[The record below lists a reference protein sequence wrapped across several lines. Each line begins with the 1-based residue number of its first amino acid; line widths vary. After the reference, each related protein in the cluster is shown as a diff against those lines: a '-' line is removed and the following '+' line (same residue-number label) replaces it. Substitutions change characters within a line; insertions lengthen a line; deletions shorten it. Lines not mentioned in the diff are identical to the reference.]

1 MAAIDSGPV
10 SRPSRASHARS
21 SSLAISTPAGPRTS
35 ASGASSMPSPIA
47 GVGGDERLSRD
58 ALVGVSAQRMEGAS
72 AQQVSETL
80 AAEVPV
86 AMQYNARP
94 HAVMMATPS
103 NLADFAY
110 GFALTERIVASVAE
124 LTLADTLWTEH
135 GVALEM
141 LIPQQRFLLLQN
153 RERNLTGR
161 TGCGLCGTA
170 TLAAAIRPVR
180 KVDPTGPRADVA
192 ALRAG
197 MLRLAAQQPLNDAS
211 GAVHAAALLTT
222 DGGFT
227 VREDVGRH
235 NAIDKAVGAVMRA
248 GQVPHTLLV
257 TSRASYEVVHK
268 AAEVGCRLVA
278 AISAPTAL
286 ALRLAQEAGVTLV
299 GWTRPPRLT
308 VYCGQLT

>member
-1 MAAIDSGPV
+1 M
-10 SRPSRASHARS
+10 
-21 SSLAISTPAGPRTS
+21 STPAVPGTPLPAAQRPRAT
-35 ASGASSMPSPIA
+35 PSQ
-47 GVGGDERLSRD
+47 DSRLSREPLQ
-58 ALVGVSAQRMEGAS
+58 AVSAHRVDGEDTHD
-72 AQQVSETL
+72 VSESL

-86 AMQYNARP
+86 AMQYNGRP

-103 NLADFAY
+103 NLDDFAF
-110 GFALTERIVASVAE
+110 GFALTERIIASVSE

-135 GVALEM
+135 GVALQM
-141 LIPQQRFLLLQN
+141 LIPQQRFLALQS

-170 TLAAAIRPVR
+170 TLEAAIRPVR
-180 KVDPTGPRADVA
+180 RVDPNGPRADVQ
-192 ALRAG
+192 ALREG
-197 MLRLAAQQPLNDAS
+197 MRRLAALQPLNDAS

-248 GQVPHTLLV
+248 GQLPHSLLV

-308 VYCGQLT
+308 VYCGELS

>member
-1 MAAIDSGPV
+1 
-10 SRPSRASHARS
+10 
-21 SSLAISTPAGPRTS
+21 LAISTPAVPRTS
-35 ASGASSMPSPIA
+35 ASGASSIPSPVA
-47 GVGGDERLSRD
+47 GIGGDERLSRD
-58 ALVGVSAQRMEGAS
+58 ALVGVSAQRIEGAS

-170 TLAAAIRPVR
+170 TLAAAIRAVR

>member
-1 MAAIDSGPV
+1 MAM
-10 SRPSRASHARS
+10 
-21 SSLAISTPAGPRTS
+21 STPAVPGTPLPAAQRPRAT
-35 ASGASSMPSPIA
+35 PSQ
-47 GVGGDERLSRD
+47 DSRLSREPLQ
-58 ALVGVSAQRMEGAS
+58 AVSAHRVDGEDTHD
-72 AQQVSETL
+72 VSESL

-86 AMQYNARP
+86 AMQYNGRP

-103 NLADFAY
+103 NLDDFAF
-110 GFALTERIVASVAE
+110 GFALTERIIAAVSE

-135 GVALEM
+135 GVALQM
-141 LIPQQRFLLLQN
+141 LIPQQRFLALQS

-170 TLAAAIRPVR
+170 TLEAAIRPVR
-180 KVDPTGPRADVA
+180 RVDPNGPRADVQ
-192 ALRAG
+192 ALREG
-197 MLRLAAQQPLNDAS
+197 MRRLAALQPLNDAS

-248 GQVPHTLLV
+248 GQLPHSLLV

-308 VYCGQLT
+308 VYCGELS

>member
-1 MAAIDSGPV
+1 MQRIESGPV
-10 SRPSRASHARS
+10 AR
-21 SSLAISTPAGPRTS
+21 R
-35 ASGASSMPSPIA
+35 SGASHPRSNALAVSTPVQPTA
-47 GVGGDERLSRD
+47 DQPLVREGLVRD
-58 ALVGVSAQRMEGAS
+58 ALVPVMARRIEGSGSAQVR
-72 AQQVSETL
+72 ETL

-103 NLADFAY
+103 NLEDFAY
-110 GFALTERIVASVAE
+110 GFALTERIVAAVSE

-135 GVALEM
+135 GVALQM
-141 LIPQQRFLLLQN
+141 LIPQQRFLLLQS

-170 TLAAAIRPVR
+170 TLEAAIRPVR
-180 KVDPTGPRADVA
+180 KVDPDGPRADVA
-192 ALRAG
+192 SLRDG
-197 MLRLAAQQPLNDAS
+197 MRRLAALQPLNDAS

-222 DGGFT
+222 DGAFT

-248 GQVPHTLLV
+248 GQVPHSLLV

-308 VYCGQLT
+308 VYCGELS

>member
-1 MAAIDSGPV
+1 
-10 SRPSRASHARS
+10 
-21 SSLAISTPAGPRTS
+21 LAISTPTLP
-35 ASGASSMPSPIA
+35 GAPLP
-47 GVGGDERLSRD
+47 VRERARVTEPLQ
-58 ALVGVSAQRMEGAS
+58 AVSARRMDGA
-72 AQQVSETL
+72 ATHEVSETL

-103 NLADFAY
+103 NLDDFAF
-110 GFALTERIVASVAE
+110 GFALTERIIASVSE
-124 LTLADTLWTEH
+124 LTLADTIWTEH

-141 LIPQQRFLLLQN
+141 LIPQQRFLLLQT

-170 TLAAAIRPVR
+170 TLEAAIRPVR
-180 KVDPTGPRADVA
+180 KVDANGPRVDVQ
-192 ALRAG
+192 ALREG
-197 MLRLAAQQPLNDAS
+197 MQRLAALQPLNDAS

-248 GQVPHTLLV
+248 GQVPHSLLV

-308 VYCGQLT
+308 VYCGQLL

>member
-1 MAAIDSGPV
+1 
-10 SRPSRASHARS
+10 
-21 SSLAISTPAGPRTS
+21 LAISTPAVPTAN
-35 ASGASSMPSPIA
+35 ASGVSSP
-47 GVGGDERLSRD
+47 VGDDQRFSRE
-58 ALVGVSAQRMEGAS
+58 ALVGVTAQRLDGES
-72 AQQVSETL
+72 AQQVDETL

-103 NLADFAY
+103 NLTDFAY
-110 GFALTERIVASVAE
+110 GFALTERIVTSVAE
-124 LTLADTLWTEH
+124 LTLAQTLWTEH

-141 LIPQQRFLLLQN
+141 LIPQQRWLLMQN

-180 KVDPTGPRADVA
+180 KVDPNGPRADLA

-197 MLRLAAQQPLNDAS
+197 MLRLAAQQPLNAAS

>member
-1 MAAIDSGPV
+1 M
-10 SRPSRASHARS
+10 
-21 SSLAISTPAGPRTS
+21 AISTPAEP
-35 ASGASSMPSPIA
+35 
-47 GVGGDERLSRD
+47 E
-58 ALVGVSAQRMEGAS
+58 
-72 AQQVSETL
+72 AQQVQARVRAQPTEALQRVAAHRIDVATTEEVAETL

-94 HAVMMATPS
+94 HAVMMATPT
-103 NLADFAY
+103 NLDDFAY
-110 GFALTERIVASVAE
+110 GFALTERIVAQVEE
-124 LTLADTLWTEH
+124 LTLADILWTEH

-141 LIPQQRFLLLQN
+141 LIPQQRFLLLQS

-180 KVDPTGPRADVA
+180 KVDPNGPRADVA
-192 ALRAG
+192 ALRDG
-197 MLRLAAQQPLNDAS
+197 MRRLAAQQPLNDAS
-211 GAVHAAALLTT
+211 GAVHAAALITS

-308 VYCGQLT
+308 VYCGTLA

>member
-1 MAAIDSGPV
+1 MPAAERPRATPGQDTRR
-10 SRPSRASHARS
+10 SREPLQAV
-21 SSLAISTPAGPRTS
+21 T
-35 ASGASSMPSPIA
+35 
-47 GVGGDERLSRD
+47 
-58 ALVGVSAQRMEGAS
+58 AQRMDGEATHE
-72 AQQVSETL
+72 VSEIL

-103 NLADFAY
+103 NLDDFAF
-110 GFALTERIVASVAE
+110 GFALTERIIASVSE

-141 LIPQQRFLLLQN
+141 LIPQQRFLLLQT

-170 TLAAAIRPVR
+170 TLEAAIRPVR
-180 KVDPTGPRADVA
+180 RVEPRGPRADVQ
-192 ALRAG
+192 ALRDG
-197 MLRLAAQQPLNDAS
+197 MRRLAALQPFNDAS

-248 GQVPHTLLV
+248 GQVPHSLLV

-308 VYCGQLT
+308 VYCGAL

>member
-1 MAAIDSGPV
+1 
-10 SRPSRASHARS
+10 
-21 SSLAISTPAGPRTS
+21 LAISTPTLP
-35 ASGASSMPSPIA
+35 GAPLP
-47 GVGGDERLSRD
+47 VRERARVTEPLQ
-58 ALVGVSAQRMEGAS
+58 AVSARRMDGA
-72 AQQVSETL
+72 ATHEVSETL

-103 NLADFAY
+103 NLDDFAF
-110 GFALTERIVASVAE
+110 GFALTERIIASVSE
-124 LTLADTLWTEH
+124 LTLADTIWTEH

-141 LIPQQRFLLLQN
+141 LIPQQRFLLLQT

-170 TLAAAIRPVR
+170 TLEAAIRPVR
-180 KVDPTGPRADVA
+180 KVDANGPRVDVQ
-192 ALRAG
+192 ALREG
-197 MLRLAAQQPLNDAS
+197 MQRLAALQPLNDAS

-248 GQVPHTLLV
+248 GQVPHSLLV

-308 VYCGQLT
+308 VYCGQLS

>member
-1 MAAIDSGPV
+1 MDAIDSGPA

-21 SSLAISTPAGPRTS
+21 SSLAISTPAVPDVQ
-35 ASGASSMPSPIA
+35 AP
-47 GVGGDERLSRD
+47 VGSRPADGGRLSREP
-58 ALVGVSAQRMEGAS
+58 LVSASAQRLEGEA
-72 AQQVSETL
+72 AHQVSETL

-94 HAVMMATPS
+94 HAVMMATPA

-110 GFALTERIVASVAE
+110 GFALTERIIASVAE

-141 LIPQQRFLLLQN
+141 LIPQQRFLLLQT

-180 KVDPTGPRADVA
+180 QVDPNGPRADVA
-192 ALRAG
+192 TLRDG
-197 MLRLAAQQPLNDAS
+197 MRRLAAQQPLNDAS

-308 VYCGQLT
+308 VYCGQLA

>member
-1 MAAIDSGPV
+1 MAM
-10 SRPSRASHARS
+10 
-21 SSLAISTPAGPRTS
+21 STPAVPGTPLPAAQRPRAT
-35 ASGASSMPSPIA
+35 PSQ
-47 GVGGDERLSRD
+47 DSRLSREPLQ
-58 ALVGVSAQRMEGAS
+58 AVSAHRVDGEDTHD
-72 AQQVSETL
+72 VSESL

-103 NLADFAY
+103 NLDDFAF
-110 GFALTERIVASVAE
+110 GFALTERIIASVSE

-141 LIPQQRFLLLQN
+141 LIPQQRFLALQS

-170 TLAAAIRPVR
+170 TLEAAIRPVR
-180 KVDPTGPRADVA
+180 RVDPNGPRADVQ
-192 ALRAG
+192 ALREG
-197 MLRLAAQQPLNDAS
+197 MRRLAALQPLNDAS

-248 GQVPHTLLV
+248 GQLPHSLLV

-308 VYCGQLT
+308 VYCGELS

>member
-1 MAAIDSGPV
+1 
-10 SRPSRASHARS
+10 
-21 SSLAISTPAGPRTS
+21 LAISTPVVPGAQVP
-35 ASGASSMPSPIA
+35 ASECARATPGE
-47 GVGGDERLSRD
+47 DSRISREPLQ
-58 ALVGVSAQRMEGAS
+58 AVSAHRLDGEATHD
-72 AQQVSETL
+72 VNETL

-103 NLADFAY
+103 NLDDFAY
-110 GFALTERIVASVAE
+110 GFALTERIIASVSE

-141 LIPQQRFLLLQN
+141 LIPQQRFLLLQS

-170 TLAAAIRPVR
+170 TLEAAIRPVR
-180 KVDPTGPRADVA
+180 KVDPRGPRADVQ
-192 ALRAG
+192 ALREG
-197 MLRLAAQQPLNDAS
+197 MRRLAALQPLNDAS

-268 AAEVGCRLVA
+268 AAEVGCRMVA

-308 VYCGQLT
+308 VYCGELS

>member
-1 MAAIDSGPV
+1 M
-10 SRPSRASHARS
+10 
-21 SSLAISTPAGPRTS
+21 AISTPVVPEAQPPASERSRTAAGE
-35 ASGASSMPSPIA
+35 
-47 GVGGDERLSRD
+47 DSRIRRD
-58 ALVGVSAQRMEGAS
+58 PLQAVSARRLDGDA
-72 AQQVSETL
+72 VLDVHETL

-103 NLADFAY
+103 NLDDFAY
-110 GFALTERIVASVAE
+110 GFALTERIIGSVSE
-124 LTLADTLWTEH
+124 LTLADTIWTEH

-141 LIPQQRFLLLQN
+141 LIPQQRFLMLAT

-170 TLAAAIRPVR
+170 TLEAAIRPVR
-180 KVDPTGPRADVA
+180 KVDPRGPRADVQ
-192 ALRAG
+192 ALREG
-197 MLRLAAQQPLNDAS
+197 MRRLAALQPLNDAS
-211 GAVHAAALLTT
+211 GAVHAAALLSA

-286 ALRLAQEAGVTLV
+286 ALRLAQEAGITLV

-308 VYCGQLT
+308 VYCGELS

>member
-1 MAAIDSGPV
+1 MPDAQLPAS
-10 SRPSRASHARS
+10 SRP
-21 SSLAISTPAGPRTS
+21 AGADGRRHGREP
-35 ASGASSMPSPIA
+35 
-47 GVGGDERLSRD
+47 
-58 ALVGVSAQRMEGAS
+58 LVSVSARRLEDEA
-72 AQQVSETL
+72 AHQVSETL

-94 HAVMMATPS
+94 HAVMMATPAD
-103 NLADFAY
+103 LADFAY

-141 LIPQQRFLLLQN
+141 LIPQQRFLLLQT

-170 TLAAAIRPVR
+170 TLEAAIRPVR
-180 KVDPTGPRADVA
+180 KVDPNGPRADVA
-192 ALRAG
+192 ALRDG
-197 MLRLAAQQPLNDAS
+197 MRRLAAQQPLNDAS
-211 GAVHAAALLTT
+211 GAVHAAALLTA

>member
-1 MAAIDSGPV
+1 M
-10 SRPSRASHARS
+10 
-21 SSLAISTPAGPRTS
+21 STPADPGTPLPAAQRPRAT
-35 ASGASSMPSPIA
+35 PSQ
-47 GVGGDERLSRD
+47 DSRLSREPLQ
-58 ALVGVSAQRMEGAS
+58 AVSAHRVDGEDTHD
-72 AQQVSETL
+72 VSESL

-103 NLADFAY
+103 NLDDFAF
-110 GFALTERIVASVAE
+110 GFALTERIIASVSE

-141 LIPQQRFLLLQN
+141 LIPQQRFLALQS

-170 TLAAAIRPVR
+170 TLEAAIRPVR
-180 KVDPTGPRADVA
+180 RVDPNGPRADVQ
-192 ALRAG
+192 ALREG
-197 MLRLAAQQPLNDAS
+197 MRRLAALQPLNDAS

-248 GQVPHTLLV
+248 GQLPHSLLV

-308 VYCGQLT
+308 VYCGELS

>member
-1 MAAIDSGPV
+1 MAM
-10 SRPSRASHARS
+10 
-21 SSLAISTPAGPRTS
+21 STPAVPGTPLPAAQRPRAT
-35 ASGASSMPSPIA
+35 PSQ
-47 GVGGDERLSRD
+47 DSRLSREPLQ
-58 ALVGVSAQRMEGAS
+58 AVSAHRVDGEDTHD
-72 AQQVSETL
+72 VSESL

-103 NLADFAY
+103 NLDDFAF
-110 GFALTERIVASVAE
+110 GFALTERIIASVSE

-141 LIPQQRFLLLQN
+141 LIPQQRFLALQS

-170 TLAAAIRPVR
+170 TLEAAIRPVR
-180 KVDPTGPRADVA
+180 RVNPNGPRADVQ
-192 ALRAG
+192 ALREG
-197 MLRLAAQQPLNDAS
+197 MRRLAALQPLNDAS

-248 GQVPHTLLV
+248 GQLPHSLLV

-308 VYCGQLT
+308 VYCGELS

>member
-1 MAAIDSGPV
+1 MPQRSAPPPEPTTAAPT
-10 SRPSRASHARS
+10 AARD
-21 SSLAISTPAGPRTS
+21 
-35 ASGASSMPSPIA
+35 
-47 GVGGDERLSRD
+47 V
-58 ALVGVSAQRMEGAS
+58 LVEVSARRMDGES
-72 AQQVSETL
+72 AQQVRETL

-86 AMQYNARP
+86 AMHYNARP
-94 HAVMMATPS
+94 HAVMLATPA
-103 NLADFAY
+103 NLADFAF
-110 GFALTERIVASVAE
+110 GFALTERIIASVAE
-124 LTLADTLWTEH
+124 LTLANTLWTEH

-141 LIPQQRFLLLQN
+141 LIPQQRLLLLQN

-180 KVDPTGPRADVA
+180 KVDPAGPRADVA

-197 MLRLAAQQPLNDAS
+197 MLRLAAQQPLNEAS

-235 NAIDKAVGAVMRA
+235 NAIDKVVGAVMRA
-248 GQVPHTLLV
+248 GQLPHTLLV

-308 VYCGQLT
+308 LYCGQL

>member
-1 MAAIDSGPV
+1 
-10 SRPSRASHARS
+10 
-21 SSLAISTPAGPRTS
+21 LAISPPLVP
-35 ASGASSMPSPIA
+35 GAPSPA
-47 GVGGDERLSRD
+47 AEQARTKSHQDSRISREPLR
-58 ALVGVSAQRMEGAS
+58 AVSAQRLDGDATHD
-72 AQQVSETL
+72 VSETL

-103 NLADFAY
+103 NLDDFAY
-110 GFALTERIVASVAE
+110 GFALTERIIASVSE
-124 LTLADTLWTEH
+124 LTLAEILWTEH

-141 LIPQQRFLLLQN
+141 LIPQQRFLLLAS

-170 TLAAAIRPVR
+170 TLEAAIRPVR
-180 KVDPTGPRADVA
+180 KVDPRGPRADVQ
-192 ALRAG
+192 ALREG
-197 MLRLAAQQPLNDAS
+197 MRRLAALQPLNDAS
-211 GAVHAAALLTT
+211 GAVHAAALLTG

-308 VYCGQLT
+308 VYCGELS

>member
-1 MAAIDSGPV
+1 M
-10 SRPSRASHARS
+10 
-21 SSLAISTPAGPRTS
+21 AISTPTVPGAQLPTRERARVTEPLQAMS
-35 ASGASSMPSPIA
+35 AR
-47 GVGGDERLSRD
+47 RL
-58 ALVGVSAQRMEGAS
+58 EGEATHE
-72 AQQVSETL
+72 VSETL
-80 AAEVPV
+80 AAEVAV

-103 NLADFAY
+103 NLDDFAF
-110 GFALTERIVASVAE
+110 GFALTERIIASVSE
-124 LTLADTLWTEH
+124 LTLADTIWTEH

-141 LIPQQRFLLLQN
+141 LIPQQRFLLLQT

-170 TLAAAIRPVR
+170 TLEAAIRPVR
-180 KVDPTGPRADVA
+180 KVDAHGPRADVQ
-192 ALRAG
+192 ALREG
-197 MLRLAAQQPLNDAS
+197 MRRLAALQPLNDAS

-248 GQVPHTLLV
+248 GQVPHSLLV

-308 VYCGQLT
+308 VYCGQLS